1 MRRRRASATERP
13 MRQAAPALPPGY
25 GLLTFDE
32 IDSTNAEA
40 MRLARA
46 GETGPLW
53 IWARMQTLGRGRS
66 GRTWASPR
74 GNLYASL
81 LIRLDCPPDVVHQL
95 SLVAGVAA
103 YEAIRSASLR
113 TGGAVSASG
122 SNGPTM
128 FLSVTPSWPAFCPNA
143 QACQVPSTPSSQR
156 WALASTLQ
164 LIRKD
169 WAARDESCR
178 ARVHRRACGH
188 AGGLA
193 EAMHEWLTQWD
204 NGAGFARVR
213 DAWLQRAGAPGE
225 RITINTGREVVEGS
239 FLGIDPVGALVLRDP
254 SGAQRRFTYGDVTL
268 GAAAGA
274 NEQ

>member
-1 MRRRRASATERP
+1 MP
-13 MRQAAPALPPGY
+13 QAAPALPPGY

-113 TGGAVSASG
+113 TGGAVSRLRLKWPNDVLVGDAKLAG
-122 SNGPTM
+122 ILPECTGVPGTFNA
-128 FLSVTPSWPAFCPNA
+128 FLAAVGVGINLAAHPEGLGRSVTNLAAHGCIVEPADM
-143 QACQVPSTPSSQR
+143 
-156 WALASTLQ
+156 LA
-164 LIRKD
+164 
-169 WAARDESCR
+169 
-178 ARVHRRACGH
+178 
-188 AGGLA
+188 GLA

-213 DAWLQRAGAPGE
+213 DAWLQRAGPPGE

-268 GAAAGA
+268 GAAAGV